1 MRSEVPSDRNPLLF
15 RDLLNGF
22 FTVSRYEVLCGLVKG
37 TVPLFLYWMH
47 RCQICPPRFSTMNKW
62 VASPF
67 FSEFTNTASGQQL
80 GRRGR

>member
-37 TVPLFLYWMH
+37 TVPLFFVGCIDARSAH
-47 RCQICPPRFSTMNKW
+47 RGSR
-62 VASPF
+62 
-67 FSEFTNTASGQQL
+67 
-80 GRRGR
+80 

>member
-37 TVPLFLYWMH
+37 TVPLFLLD
-47 RCQICPPRFSTMNKW
+47 
-62 VASPF
+62 ASMPDLPTEVLDDEQKDSVPLLF
-67 FSEFTNTASGQQL
+67 
-80 GRRGR
+80 